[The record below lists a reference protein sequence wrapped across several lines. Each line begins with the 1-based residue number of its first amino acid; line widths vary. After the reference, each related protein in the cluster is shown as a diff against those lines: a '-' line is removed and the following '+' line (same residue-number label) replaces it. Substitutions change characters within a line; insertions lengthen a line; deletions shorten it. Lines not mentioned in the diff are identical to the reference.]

1 MGTNPA
7 RYYRLTLQNGVWTPG
22 IPRHELGKG
31 TVTINA
37 CYPAP
42 SETETEV
49 TTFSHSISADQS
61 AEGYAASDLLW
72 CHHTFDPDALSD
84 NHVVMTFAHAMHRLE
99 ITITN
104 ESGALPT
111 DLQVAVR
118 TATEVTMDFE
128 SGQPK
133 IGESTL
139 EWITPATDPSQA
151 GRYLTVVAPQS
162 LASLQKEQG
171 WIRLTSDGN
180 TAYNAVPDQIG
191 GSTTLNSGM
200 ESNLT
205 LNLKGQST
213 EPDPDLDWA
222 NRKMWVYGVKSPVF
236 DADKAPVYTFT
247 PTEYPAGEWYVD
259 RTIWSDGTYT
269 DYYFLPW
276 AEGCGWYDCNKTYA
290 WDGAKD
296 DYLCWAASSSNIL
309 HWWLEHNAAYVEA
322 FDQKYSQTEYH
333 QKYPRPSSEFKPLPD
348 KSPIFQLFINTFNNR
363 GAGEGVHWFINGSP
377 GYGTSGIIDNSML
390 NFKGYFNEV
399 FPISTKLYVS
409 YSGMSKE
416 NFNKVLKDALQHRK
430 AIAFVTNGN
439 HDMTIWGAEFDEEG
453 YASYIYYVNN
463 NPRGDPDP
471 CGAVCIRQEITYRPS
486 ASMGL
491 QDQTYLGN
499 GNSIISSL
507 GIVDLQRDLW
517 KAAFPEVVLPAE
529 EQL

>member
-1 MGTNPA
+1 M
-7 RYYRLTLQNGVWTPG
+7 
-22 IPRHELGKG
+22 
-31 TVTINA
+31 TINA

-200 ESNLT
+200 ESSLT

-236 DADKAPVYTFT
+236 DADKT
-247 PTEYPAGEWYVD
+247 PGLHLY
-259 RTIWSDGTYT
+259 
-269 DYYFLPW
+269 
-276 AEGCGWYDCNKTYA
+276 
-290 WDGAKD
+290 
-296 DYLCWAASSSNIL
+296 SNR
-309 HWWLEHNAAYVEA
+309 V
-322 FDQKYSQTEYH
+322 
-333 QKYPRPSSEFKPLPD
+333 
-348 KSPIFQLFINTFNNR
+348 
-363 GAGEGVHWFINGSP
+363 
-377 GYGTSGIIDNSML
+377 
-390 NFKGYFNEV
+390 
-399 FPISTKLYVS
+399 
-409 YSGMSKE
+409 
-416 NFNKVLKDALQHRK
+416 
-430 AIAFVTNGN
+430 
-439 HDMTIWGAEFDEEG
+439 
-453 YASYIYYVNN
+453 
-463 NPRGDPDP
+463 P
-471 CGAVCIRQEITYRPS
+471 CR
-486 ASMGL
+486 
-491 QDQTYLGN
+491 
-499 GNSIISSL
+499 
-507 GIVDLQRDLW
+507 
-517 KAAFPEVVLPAE
+517 
-529 EQL
+529 